1 MVNEMCDTSGGHMSG
16 VLHEWAST
24 GRHAGPAF
32 ACAHPRPRAS
42 PFRRLAPRRGAAV
55 VAMGTGLFARSPAS
69 DASWNPAQDLAL
81 ATNYDLHMRPGDV
94 EYNTTIEREVYDHV
108 VGKAANKLVTQR
120 EYGLDEDHRAPL
132 VGFIADLANERHTPS
147 GGDPS
152 ASGTDVL
159 LALVPHL
166 VADGFQIAVHVPPGD
181 ERLEALVRALAA
193 THPGRAAGAVVARR
207 DSCESPKS
215 NDVADDDAARRR
227 VLAGADLCAV
237 LGRGPDVADARAVA
251 CRYGAVP
258 VSEKTGWGL
267 SRWNMPWIRKVFFG
281 KKKSFEYDARVDA
294 AVGARAAF
302 AEAARVWFG
311 DEDEWAKI
319 VAGVMDDERR

>member
-1 MVNEMCDTSGGHMSG
+1 MHEICDMSAGASG
-16 VLHEWAST
+16 VLHERAST
-24 GRHAGPAF
+24 GRRAGPAF
-32 ACAHPRPRAS
+32 ARAHPRSHAS
-42 PFRRLAPRRGAAV
+42 PFRRHSAV
-55 VAMGTGLFARSPAS
+55 VAVGTGLFSS
-69 DASWNPAQDLAL
+69 DASWNPATDLAL
-81 ATNYDLHMRPGDV
+81 STNYDLYMRPGDV

-132 VGFIADLANERHTPS
+132 VGFIADLANERHYTPS
-147 GGDPS
+147 GDPS

-166 VADGFQIAVHVPPGD
+166 VADGFQIAVHVSPGD

-215 NDVADDDAARRR
+215 NDAARRR
-227 VLAGADLCAV
+227 VLAGADLLAV

-258 VSEKTGWGL
+258 VSREKSGWGL
-267 SRWNMPWIRKVFFG
+267 SRSVPWIRNAFIKG
-281 KKKSFEYDARVDA
+281 ERKKDGFEFDADADVD
-294 AVGARAAF
+294 GARAAF
-302 AEAARVWFG
+302 AEAAASFG
-311 DEDEWAKI
+311 DENEWATI
-319 VAGVMDDERR
+319 VAGVMDETRR

>member
-1 MVNEMCDTSGGHMSG
+1 MNEICDMSAGASG

-24 GRHAGPAF
+24 GRRAGPAF
-32 ACAHPRPRAS
+32 ARAHPRSRAS

-55 VAMGTGLFARSPAS
+55 VAVGTGLFSS
-69 DASWNPAQDLAL
+69 GASWNPATDLAL
-81 ATNYDLHMRPGDV
+81 ETNYDLYMRPGDV

-166 VADGFQIAVHVPPGD
+166 VADGFQIAVHVSPGD
-181 ERLEALVRALAA
+181 ERLETLVRALAA

-207 DSCESPKS
+207 DSCESLKS

-227 VLAGADLCAV
+227 VLAGADLLAV

-258 VSEKTGWGL
+258 VYREKSGWGG
-267 SRWNMPWIRKVFFG
+267 SFIRDASGRKDG
-281 KKKSFEYDARVDA
+281 FEFDDADDDDA
-294 AVGARAAF
+294 VRAARAAF
-302 AEAARVWFG
+302 AEAAARFG
-311 DEDEWAKI
+311 DENEWASI
-319 VAGVMDDERR
+319 VAGVMDDERRRARGR

>member
-1 MVNEMCDTSGGHMSG
+1 MVNEMCDMSGGHMSG

-81 ATNYDLHMRPGDV
+81 ATNYDLYMRPGDV

-120 EYGLDEDHRAPL
+120 EYGLDEDRGAPL
-132 VGFIADLANERHTPS
+132 VGFIADLADAS
-147 GGDPS
+147 GDPS
-152 ASGTDVL
+152 ASGADVL

-166 VADGFQIAVHVPPGD
+166 VADGFQIAVHVSPGD
-181 ERLEALVRALAA
+181 ERLEASVRALAA
-193 THPGRAAGAVVARR
+193 THPGRAAGAVGVVPENDATQNRR
-207 DSCESPKS
+207 VD
-215 NDVADDDAARRR
+215 DDDAARRR

-258 VSEKTGWGL
+258 VSEKTGWGWL
-267 SRWNMPWIRKVFFG
+267 SRNAPWIRMAFR
-281 KKKSFEYDARVDA
+281 KKKSFEYEYDAADA

>member
-1 MVNEMCDTSGGHMSG
+1 MHEICDMSAGASG

-24 GRHAGPAF
+24 GRRAGPAF
-32 ACAHPRPRAS
+32 ARAHPRSRAS

-55 VAMGTGLFARSPAS
+55 VAYVGTGLFSS
-69 DASWNPAQDLAL
+69 GASWNPATDLAL
-81 ATNYDLHMRPGDV
+81 ETNYDLYMRPGDV

-166 VADGFQIAVHVPPGD
+166 VADGFQIAVHVSPGD

-207 DSCESPKS
+207 DSCESLKS

-227 VLAGADLCAV
+227 VLAGADLLAV
-237 LGRGPDVADARAVA
+237 LGRGPDVADARAAA

-258 VSEKTGWGL
+258 VYREKSGWGG
-267 SRWNMPWIRKVFFG
+267 SFIRDASGRKDG
-281 KKKSFEYDARVDA
+281 FEFDDADDDDA
-294 AVGARAAF
+294 VRAARAAF
-302 AEAARVWFG
+302 AEAAARFG
-311 DEDEWAKI
+311 DENEWASI
-319 VAGVMDDERR
+319 VAGVMDDERRRARGR

>member
-1 MVNEMCDTSGGHMSG
+1 MVNEMCDMSGGHMSG

-81 ATNYDLHMRPGDV
+81 ATNYDLYMRPGDV

-120 EYGLDEDHRAPL
+120 EYGLDEDRGAPL
-132 VGFIADLANERHTPS
+132 VGFIADLADAS
-147 GGDPS
+147 GDPS
-152 ASGTDVL
+152 ASGADVL

-166 VADGFQIAVHVPPGD
+166 VADGFQIAVHVSPGD
-181 ERLEALVRALAA
+181 ERLEASVRALAA
-193 THPGRAAGAVVARR
+193 THPGRAAGAVGVVP
-207 DSCESPKS
+207 E
-215 NDVADDDAARRR
+215 NDATQNHRVDDDDAARRR

-258 VSEKTGWGL
+258 VSEKTGWGWL
-267 SRWNMPWIRKVFFG
+267 SRWNMPWIRKAFG
-281 KKKSFEYDARVDA
+281 KKKSFEYDARA
-294 AVGARAAF
+294 TPPSAREPRSRKPRACGSETKTSGRKSWPA
-302 AEAARVWFG
+302 
-311 DEDEWAKI
+311 
-319 VAGVMDDERR
+319 

>member
-1 MVNEMCDTSGGHMSG
+1 M
-16 VLHEWAST
+16 
-24 GRHAGPAF
+24 
-32 ACAHPRPRAS
+32 
-42 PFRRLAPRRGAAV
+42 AV
-55 VAMGTGLFARSPAS
+55 GTGLFSS
-69 DASWNPAQDLAL
+69 DASWNPATDLAL
-81 ATNYDLHMRPGDV
+81 STNYDLYMRPGDV

-132 VGFIADLANERHTPS
+132 VGFIADLANERHTHTPS
-147 GGDPS
+147 GDPS

-166 VADGFQIAVHVPPGD
+166 VADGFQIAVHVSPGD
-181 ERLEALVRALAA
+181 ERLEAFVRALAA

-207 DSCESPKS
+207 DSCESLKS

-227 VLAGADLCAV
+227 VLAGADLLAV

-258 VSEKTGWGL
+258 VSREKSGWGL
-267 SRWNMPWIRKVFFG
+267 SRNVPWIRNAFIKG
-281 KKKSFEYDARVDA
+281 KRKKDGFEFDADADVD
-294 AVGARAAF
+294 GARAAF
-302 AEAARVWFG
+302 AEAAASFG
-311 DEDEWAKI
+311 DENEWATI
-319 VAGVMDDERR
+319 VAGVMDETRR

>member
-1 MVNEMCDTSGGHMSG
+1 MNEICDMSAGASG

-24 GRHAGPAF
+24 GRRAGPAF
-32 ACAHPRPRAS
+32 ARAHPRSRAS

-55 VAMGTGLFARSPAS
+55 MAVGTGLFSS
-69 DASWNPAQDLAL
+69 DASWNPATDLAL
-81 ATNYDLHMRPGDV
+81 STNYDLYMRPGDV

-108 VGKAANKLVTQR
+108 VGKAENKLVTQR

-132 VGFIADLANERHTPS
+132 VGFIADLANERHTHTPS
-147 GGDPS
+147 GDPS

-166 VADGFQIAVHVPPGD
+166 VADGFQIAVHVSPGD
-181 ERLEALVRALAA
+181 ERLEAFVRALAA

-207 DSCESPKS
+207 DSCESLKS

-227 VLAGADLCAV
+227 VLAGADLLAV

-258 VSEKTGWGL
+258 VSREKSGWGL
-267 SRWNMPWIRKVFFG
+267 SRNVPWIRNAFIKG
-281 KKKSFEYDARVDA
+281 KRKKDGFEFDADADVD
-294 AVGARAAF
+294 GARAAF
-302 AEAARVWFG
+302 AEASASFG
-311 DEDEWAKI
+311 DENEWASI
-319 VAGVMDDERR
+319 VAGVMDETRR

>member
-1 MVNEMCDTSGGHMSG
+1 MNEICDMSAGASGA
-16 VLHEWAST
+16 LQEWAST

-32 ACAHPRPRAS
+32 TRAHPRPRAS
-42 PFRRLAPRRGAAV
+42 PFRRLAPWRGSAIVAV
-55 VAMGTGLFARSPAS
+55 GTGLFARSPAS
-69 DASWNPAQDLAL
+69 DASWNPATDLAL
-81 ATNYDLHMRPGDV
+81 ATNYDVYMRPGDV

-166 VADGFQIAVHVPPGD
+166 VADGFQIAVHVSPGD

-207 DSCESPKS
+207 DSCESLKS

-227 VLAGADLCAV
+227 VLAGADLLAV

-258 VSEKTGWGL
+258 VSREKSGWGL
-267 SRWNMPWIRKVFFG
+267 SRNVPWIRNAIKG
-281 KKKSFEYDARVDA
+281 KRKKDGFEFDADADVD
-294 AVGARAAF
+294 GARAAF
-302 AEAARVWFG
+302 AEAAASFG
-311 DEDEWAKI
+311 DENEWATI
-319 VAGVMDDERR
+319 VAGVMDETRR

>member
-1 MVNEMCDTSGGHMSG
+1 MNEICDMSAGASGA
-16 VLHEWAST
+16 LQEWAST

-32 ACAHPRPRAS
+32 TRAHPRPRAS
-42 PFRRLAPRRGAAV
+42 PFRRLAPWRGAAI
-55 VAMGTGLFARSPAS
+55 VAVGTGLFARSPAS
-69 DASWNPAQDLAL
+69 DASWNPATDLAL
-81 ATNYDLHMRPGDV
+81 ATNYDVYMRPGDV

-132 VGFIADLANERHTPS
+132 VGFIADLANERHYTPS
-147 GGDPS
+147 GDPS

-166 VADGFQIAVHVPPGD
+166 VADGFQIAVHVSPGD

-215 NDVADDDAARRR
+215 NDAARRR
-227 VLAGADLCAV
+227 VLAGADLLAV

-258 VSEKTGWGL
+258 VSREKSGWGL
-267 SRWNMPWIRKVFFG
+267 SRSVPWIRNAFIKGKRKKDGFEFG
-281 KKKSFEYDARVDA
+281 ADADVD
-294 AVGARAAF
+294 GARAAF
-302 AEAARVWFG
+302 AEAAASFG
-311 DEDEWAKI
+311 DENEWATI
-319 VAGVMDDERR
+319 VAGVMDETRR

>member
-1 MVNEMCDTSGGHMSG
+1 MHEICDMSAGASG
-16 VLHEWAST
+16 VLHERAST
-24 GRHAGPAF
+24 GRRAGPAF
-32 ACAHPRPRAS
+32 ARAHPRSHAS
-42 PFRRLAPRRGAAV
+42 PFRRHSAV
-55 VAMGTGLFARSPAS
+55 VAVGTGLFSS
-69 DASWNPAQDLAL
+69 DASWNPATDLAL
-81 ATNYDLHMRPGDV
+81 ETNYDLYMRPGDV

-147 GGDPS
+147 GGD
-152 ASGTDVL
+152 VL

-166 VADGFQIAVHVPPGD
+166 VADGFQIAVHVSPGD

-227 VLAGADLCAV
+227 VLAGADLLAV